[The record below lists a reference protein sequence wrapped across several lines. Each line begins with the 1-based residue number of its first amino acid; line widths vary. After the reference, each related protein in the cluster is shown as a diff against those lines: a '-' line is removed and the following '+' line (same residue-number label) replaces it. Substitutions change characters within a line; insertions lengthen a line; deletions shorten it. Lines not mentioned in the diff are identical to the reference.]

1 MIQITPHREI
11 GPIFGVFSSGARKPG
26 TARPLWQRRERGP
39 QTPENR
45 TKPGTK
51 PSWLRANSASS
62 AVSLTANHCLYAL
75 CENRSLHA
83 QSNFRLLI
91 VRLGAM
97 GDILHALPAVTAL
110 RLAHPDWQ
118 IGWVVEPR
126 WQPLLAACSTNACK
140 SAAQPRGS
148 AMPVVD
154 RLHFAPSRD
163 WKRHPFSANTR
174 RAIGA
179 LRRELRAAGYSAVLD
194 LQGAIRSAV
203 IARMSGCPRRIGEAA
218 PREWP
223 AQWLFTERVVTHGAH
238 VIEQD
243 LELASAV
250 AGDTLAA
257 NFANDSGLA
266 EASVLANSAPPLP
279 APLLPIDPEAEAWCA
294 NWLADTFPAAAK
306 PIALI
311 TPGAGW
317 GAKRWPP
324 ERYAAVAGRLAERGL
339 HVVVNAGPGEEPL
352 AAAIASGSTVS
363 LTATLPQLIA
373 LTRRIALCIG
383 GDTGPLHLACALGRP
398 VVGIYGPTDP
408 SRNGPFGTRARV
420 LRSPD
425 SRRDHSRRAAPDPG
439 LLTIAPDDVLRAAD
453 ELLAEEV
460 AR

>member
-1 MIQITPHREI
+1 
-11 GPIFGVFSSGARKPG
+11 
-26 TARPLWQRRERGP
+26 
-39 QTPENR
+39 
-45 TKPGTK
+45 
-51 PSWLRANSASS
+51 
-62 AVSLTANHCLYAL
+62 
-75 CENRSLHA
+75 
-83 QSNFRLLI
+83 
-91 VRLGAM
+91 M

-126 WQPLLAACSTNACK
+126 WQPLLRAGNSEEPRSATPVRNA
-140 SAAQPRGS
+140 
-148 AMPVVD
+148 AMPIVD
-154 RLHFAPSRD
+154 HLHFAPSRD
-163 WKRHPFSANTR
+163 WKRQPFSANTR

-203 IARMSGCPRRIGEAA
+203 IARMSGCSRRIGEAA

-238 VIEQD
+238 VIDQD

-250 AGDTLAA
+250 AGDALAA
-257 NFANDSGLA
+257 NFAN
-266 EASVLANSAPPLP
+266 APGVTSPAPSLS
-279 APLLPIDPEAEAWCA
+279 APLLPVDPEAEAWCA
-294 NWLADTFPAAAK
+294 NWLAGTFSGTLPGPAR

-324 ERYAAVAGRLAERGL
+324 ERYAAVAEGLAQRGL
-339 HVVVNAGPGEEPL
+339 NVVVNAGPGEEPL
-352 AAAIASGSTVS
+352 AAAIASGSAVAV
-363 LTATLPQLIA
+363 TATLPQLIA

-408 SRNGPFGTRARV
+408 SRNGPYGTRARV

-439 LLTIAPDDVLRAAD
+439 LLTISPDDVLRAAD
-453 ELLAEEV
+453 QLLAEES

>member
-1 MIQITPHREI
+1 
-11 GPIFGVFSSGARKPG
+11 
-26 TARPLWQRRERGP
+26 
-39 QTPENR
+39 
-45 TKPGTK
+45 
-51 PSWLRANSASS
+51 
-62 AVSLTANHCLYAL
+62 
-75 CENRSLHA
+75 
-83 QSNFRLLI
+83 
-91 VRLGAM
+91 M

-110 RLAHPDWQ
+110 RLAHPDWE

-126 WQPLLAACSTNACK
+126 WQPLLRA
-140 SAAQPRGS
+140 GS
-148 AMPVVD
+148 REQGSGIGGNREAEATIRNSEKPVRDAAMPVVD

-203 IARMSGCPRRIGEAA
+203 IARMTGCPRRIGEAA

-250 AGDTLAA
+250 AGDPFAADLAGA
-257 NFANDSGLA
+257 SGLA
-266 EASVLANSAPPLP
+266 KNSGLTNP

-294 NWLADTFPAAAK
+294 NWLANTFPSTSSGSAK

-324 ERYAAVAGRLAERGL
+324 ERYAAVAEGLAQRGL

-352 AAAIASGSTVS
+352 ATTIASGSAVA

-383 GDTGPLHLACALGRP
+383 GDTGPLHLASALGRP

-408 SRNGPFGTRARV
+408 SRNGPYGTRARV
-420 LRSPD
+420 LRSPC

-439 LLTIAPDDVLRAAD
+439 LLTISPDDVLRAAA
-453 ELLAEEV
+453 ELLTEES

>member
-1 MIQITPHREI
+1 VPCARAPDPHRL
-11 GPIFGVFSSGARKPG
+11 F
-26 TARPLWQRRERGP
+26 
-39 QTPENR
+39 
-45 TKPGTK
+45 
-51 PSWLRANSASS
+51 
-62 AVSLTANHCLYAL
+62 AL
-75 CENRSLHA
+75 CENQTLHT

-126 WQPLLAACSTNACK
+126 WQPLLKAASREQGTGLGVANGTPT
-140 SAAQPRGS
+140 SARDF
-148 AMPVVD
+148 AMPVVN
-154 RLHFAPSRD
+154 RLHFAPSRE
-163 WKRHPFSANTR
+163 WKRHPLSAATR

-179 LRRELRAAGYSAVLD
+179 LRSELRAAEYGAVLD

-203 IARMSGCPRRIGEAA
+203 ISRMTGCPRRIGEAA

-223 AQWLFTERVVTHGAH
+223 AHWLFTERVVTHSAH

-250 AGDTLAA
+250 AGDALATT
-257 NFANDSGLA
+257 S
-266 EASVLANSAPPLP
+266 
-279 APLLPIDPEAEAWCA
+279 PLLPIDLDAESWCA
-294 NWLADTFPAAAK
+294 AWLADTFPGAAR
-306 PIALI
+306 PIALV

-324 ERYAAVAGRLAERGL
+324 ERYAAVAEGLAQRGL
-339 HVVVNAGPGEEPL
+339 HVVINVGPGEEPL
-352 AAAIASGSTVS
+352 AATIASVGAVP
-363 LTATLPQLIA
+363 LNATLPQLIA
-373 LTRRIALCIG
+373 FTRCIALCIG
-383 GDTGPLHLACALGRP
+383 GDTGPLHLASALGRP

-408 SRNGPFGTRARV
+408 SRNGPYGTRARV

-425 SRRDHSRRAAPDPG
+425 SRRDHSRRSEPDPG

-453 ELLAEEV
+453 ELLAEEG
-460 AR
+460 AP